1 MDDIKVSLSK
11 GVDMLI
17 DEFNSII
24 REMFNISDFNKT
36 EDNSYKL
43 R

>member
-1 MDDIKVSLSK
+1 MILKCHYQK
-11 GVDMLI
+11 GVDMII